1 MECIPQFTRYNI
13 FITLCFTAI
22 FILSLLGNSV
32 VVLVITKLQRRTT
45 RSITNMLL
53 LNLAVADLLSKKL
66 QCAKKDWL
74 VVILPYVALPGVTFP
89 GMRPNLNNICTV
101 KSLICIPPT
110 LMSEISRCW
119 LLGPYVCK
127 FAAYLQRDDHITA
140 SGYISAVTVCA
151 SAYTLALIALERY
164 YAICRPL
171 ESIIW
176 LSKRRLLALISFV
189 WLTAFASNIG
199 AFVIYDAIPYR
210 THWSCRSTATP
221 LTDFLYQIHV
231 TLVSLLLTSANDSK
245 RKGTPPSV
253 MCNICREECQRGPFP
268 GYPII
273 HFVSIINFFNR
284 ASTFQSSISSRTS
297 GSYECGYMLRSNRQ
311 EKIIEAK
318 RRVIRMLIIIV
329 IAFVICWTPSF
340 IWWLIVR
347 TADLVRIHLW
357 NRRVNTYIT
366 LLTHISACAN
376 PITYCF
382 MNERFRKNISMYLWG
397 CTYQTY
403 KEPLQGKSPPNQYA
417 LRRVKFMTQCS
428 GDLFSNESNEDQ
440 AIAFWGVRYEVP
452 ESLIGYAF
460 VLEGAGLNHH

>member
-53 LNLAVADLLSKKL
+53 LNLAVADLL
-66 QCAKKDWL
+66 
-74 VVILPYVALPGVTFP
+74 
-89 GMRPNLNNICTV
+89 R
-101 KSLICIPPT
+101 SLICIPPT

-127 FAAYLQRDDHITA
+127 FAAYLQP
-140 SGYISAVTVCA
+140 VTVCA

-231 TLVSLLLTSANDSK
+231 TLLLLFIPLSIMLLLYCKMINTLHPNNQLEVASATCCNCTKNYSSFTKRKRSLPSWFYSSFTDQLNISYNTSANDSK

-253 MCNICREECQRGPFP
+253 MCNICREECQRGA
-268 GYPII
+268 I
-273 HFVSIINFFNR
+273 SSFNR

-440 AIAFWGVRYEVP
+440 AIAVIPF
-452 ESLIGYAF
+452 
-460 VLEGAGLNHH
+460 